1 MKTVKILYA
10 LLTLAAILYLLNF
23 RLMRGGSGGSG
34 GSGND
39 SSSSSMWTVYG
50 TNGCG
55 WTRKQLAHMK
65 SKGIPH
71 RFVDC
76 DKEDC
81 GDITAFPT
89 LKKSGG
95 DDDSVI
101 VGFKDL

>member
-1 MKTVKILYA
+1 MKTKKVLIFLLAIAAVLYF
-10 LLTLAAILYLLNF
+10 LNS
-23 RLMRGGSGGSG
+23 RMVGAGGAGSAG
-34 GSGND
+34 TSA
-39 SSSSSMWTVYG
+39 WTVYG

-65 SKGIPH
+65 SKKIPH

-95 DDDSVI
+95 DGTVV
-101 VGFKDL
+101 VGFKEL